1 MPYGENPLF
10 YKSMLISAGF
20 RTTSHINILWA
31 IVQFLKEAIDLFL
44 PFAHPFLHLPPA
56 YALFYRTF

>member
-31 IVQFLKEAIDLFL
+31 IVQFLKEVTCLG
-44 PFAHPFLHLPPA
+44 LHGFNMLKI
-56 YALFYRTF
+56 FIETKTF